1 MRDGGVAATFVPMQ
15 KLMIPGYVGDDTES
29 GPLVPPMLANDNTN
43 KKKGVWK
50 LFEGKSK
57 STAGSSQLSSTAQQA
72 FTQPQQPSFSM
83 QQPPQI
89 RQTAEQNEMDL
100 YYGSL
105 AQELGINMN
114 LVGRKL
120 LSTLPFV
127 PVSDEVAQSG
137 DMIVGIFVLMLFTF
151 VNFLT
156 KSTGTHLGFL
166 FGVYI
171 YGSLLLTFLLSMLR
185 QTAVHLDLYTV
196 MSALS
201 YGLLPL
207 LIPMIVCS
215 FISKDTLEHAQKIVV
230 AGYLGAAV
238 ASSLISTKL
247 LNAAVKLKNVQVLIA
262 IPAFLIT
269 MCYVLVQIS
278 K

>member
-1 MRDGGVAATFVPMQ
+1 
-15 KLMIPGYVGDDTES
+15 MIPGYVGDDTES
-29 GPLVPPMLANDNTN
+29 GPLVPPIPSNNSSN
-43 KKKGVWK
+43 KKKGVWQ
-50 LFEGKSK
+50 LFESK
-57 STAGSSQLSSTAQQA
+57 TKKAVGGPQVSPPL
-72 FTQPQQPSFSM
+72 QQPSFTM
-83 QQPPQI
+83 QQPPQV

-105 AQELGINMN
+105 VQELGIDLR
-114 LVGRKL
+114 LVGKKL
-120 LSTLPFV
+120 FSTLPFV

-137 DMIVGIFVLMLFTF
+137 DMIIGICVLIVFTF

-171 YGSLLLTFLLSMLR
+171 YGSLLLTFLLSMLQ
-185 QTAVHLDLYTV
+185 QTAIHLDLYTV

-207 LIPMIVCS
+207 LIPMIICS
-215 FISKDTLEHAQKIVV
+215 FVRQETLEHAQKVV
-230 AGYLGAAV
+230 VIGYLGAAV
-238 ASSLISTKL
+238 ASSLVSTKL
-247 LNAAVKLKNVQVLIA
+247 LNAAVRLENVKTLIA